1 MATTTT
7 NKKFPVKKRVPGRV
21 RAITTKAEKE
31 LSVDEIKKT
40 KRAEAK
46 DLAVDL
52 LAEKAKK
59 KIDEMKL
66 LKIEQEKLKKEE
78 EKKSGIEITGKE
90 VTLNGYFKLELGT
103 FSILK
108 HNVKNNIST
117 LLIGPTG
124 LGKTD
129 IAVNIATVLKVPITI
144 FDMGTM
150 TDPIMGLIGTHVIEV
165 KDGKTYSEFKKSR
178 FSEVIQKPGI
188 VLLDEVNRA
197 ASAANN
203 LLFPCLDFR
212 RELPMEYSFGDTK
225 PISVHPQCVFFA
237 TANIGSQYTG
247 THKLDRALID
257 RFMIIAVDGLS
268 QTQTI
273 ATLNVTHPKLKDVE
287 TKKIVEIYN
296 KINKEHDDFKI
307 GFNLSI
313 RHLKT
318 VATLV
323 QNKFTIYDAYYA
335 ICKGLGGPEGL
346 KAIESIL
353 SSSK

>member
-1 MATTTT
+1 MATKTS
-7 NKKFPVKKRVPGRV
+7 KAGSGSGSVKARTAGRKTAESV
-21 RAITTKAEKE
+21 KAPIKAESAE
-31 LSVDEIKKT
+31 T
-40 KRAEAK
+40 KSS
-46 DLAVDL
+46 
-52 LAEKAKK
+52 
-59 KIDEMKL
+59 KIR
-66 LKIEQEKLKKEE
+66 I
-78 EKKSGIEITGKE
+78 SGKE
-90 VTLNGYFKLELGT
+90 VTLNGYFKIELGT

-108 HNVKNNIST
+108 HNIRNNIST

-129 IAVNIATVLKVPITI
+129 VAVNIAAVLDVPITI

-150 TDPIMGLIGTHVIEV
+150 TDPIMGLVGTHVIEV

-178 FSEVIQKPGI
+178 FSDVIQQPGI

-225 PISVHPQCVFFA
+225 PIKIHPKCVFFA

-257 RFMIIAVDGLS
+257 RFMIIAVDSLNYQQIVS
-268 QTQTI
+268 
-273 ATLNVTHPKLKDVE
+273 TLEVTHSKLTD
-287 TKKIVEIYN
+287 TDRKKIVDIYN

-335 ICKGLGGPEGL
+335 ICKGLGGSEGL

-353 SSSK
+353 SASKK

>member
-1 MATTTT
+1 MATKTSKAATGTVKARTAGRKATTST
-7 NKKFPVKKRVPGRV
+7 KTPM
-21 RAITTKAEKE
+21 KAETTLEPKKA
-31 LSVDEIKKT
+31 SKIK
-40 KRAEAK
+40 
-46 DLAVDL
+46 
-52 LAEKAKK
+52 
-59 KIDEMKL
+59 I
-66 LKIEQEKLKKEE
+66 
-78 EKKSGIEITGKE
+78 SGKE
-90 VTLNGYFKLELGT
+90 VTLNGYFKIELGT

-108 HNVKNNIST
+108 HNIRNNIST

-129 IAVNIATVLKVPITI
+129 VAVNIASVLDVPITI

-150 TDPIMGLIGTHVIEV
+150 TDPIMGLVGTHVIEV

-178 FSEVIQKPGI
+178 FSDVIQKPGI

-225 PISVHPQCVFFA
+225 PIPIHPKCVFFA

-257 RFMIIAVDGLS
+257 RFMIIAVDSLN
-268 QTQTI
+268 TQQI
-273 ATLNVTHPKLKDVE
+273 MSTLEVTHSKLSE
-287 TKKIVEIYN
+287 TDRKKIVDIYN

-353 SSSK
+353 STSKK